1 MQKPYS
7 FMFCYFFL
15 IDIVALK
22 SLSVYNSSIEM
33 EKKGAVEMA

>member
-1 MQKPYS
+1 MQKPYL

-22 SLSVYNSSIEM
+22 SLSVYNSSIEI
-33 EKKGAVEMA
+33 EKKAVEMA